1 MYEEFRDDT
10 TIYCVFEYCSMG
22 DLNNFLKKNRNL
34 KEEEIKTL
42 FTQVLAGMKYLHS
55 KNIVHRDLKLD
66 NILINNQN
74 IIKIAD
80 FGFAKYA
87 E

>member
-1 MYEEFRDDT
+1 
-10 TIYCVFEYCSMG
+10 MG